1 MKSGYTLAENETVI
15 REVNRHWVDLLPVIV
30 SSSVSILLA
39 IVLIYISARYGGQVS
54 FLPSGFVTV
63 LALVLVALGF
73 AIMSVGLYIYR
84 QNKIILTDM
93 HLIEV
98 VQRGL
103 FSRSVSQLS
112 MIRVQDVSA
121 VRKGLFATILDY
133 GSIEVETAGEDDNFV
148 FNLAPHPQQLADEC
162 LAIHEKFP
170 LPSNEGKPVI

>member
-30 SSSVSILLA
+30 SSSVSLLLA
-39 IVLIYISARYGGQVS
+39 LGLVYISARYSGQVS
-54 FLPSGFVTV
+54 IIPSGIITLIALILVV
-63 LALVLVALGF
+63 LSG
-73 AIMSVGLYIYR
+73 AILSVGLYIFH

-112 MIRVQDVSA
+112 MARVQDVSA
-121 VRKGLFATILDY
+121 TRKGLFATLLDY
-133 GSIEVETAGEDDNFV
+133 GTIEVETAGEVDNFV

-162 LAIHEKFP
+162 LAIHEKIP
-170 LPSNEGKPVI
+170 AHAVETNPDI

>member
-1 MKSGYTLAENETVI
+1 MKTGYTLAENETVI

-30 SSSVSILLA
+30 SFSVSLLLA
-39 IVLIYISARYGGQVS
+39 VGLIYISARYSGQVS
-54 FLPSGFVTV
+54 IVPSGIITV
-63 LALVLVALGF
+63 IALILVALAF
-73 AIMSVGLYIYR
+73 AILSVGLYIYH

-112 MIRVQDVSA
+112 MARVQDVSA
-121 VRKGLFATILDY
+121 TRRGLFATLLDY
-133 GSIEVETAGEDDNFV
+133 GTIEVETAGEVDNFV

-162 LAIHEKFP
+162 LAIHEK
-170 LPSNEGKPVI
+170 LLTPSIEGNPDI